1 MNFIL
6 NNKEHFHTNSSVHST
21 DTGNKP
27 HFHRTDANF
36 ACFQRRAFS
45 AGINFEEFAV

>member
-6 NNKEHFHTNSSVHST
+6 KNQENLHTISSSYSIN
-21 DTGNKP
+21 TGNKP

-36 ACFQRRAFS
+36 ACFQKSAFS
-45 AGINFEEFAV
+45 AGINFEEFTA

>member
-6 NNKEHFHTNSSVHST
+6 NNQDSFHTNSSLYSIN
-21 DTGNKP
+21 TGNKP

-36 ACFQRRAFS
+36 AYFQKRTFS
-45 AGINFEEFAV
+45 AGINFEKFTA